1 MSGPD
6 TPEVGRSLSVEL
18 RQLRHVKSIVVSDR
32 DWDQVLFEGN
42 IGQLVE
48 ASMDDH
54 MVLEVRGE
62 NGILR
67 VDLTLDEL
75 EAMISRIHSTR
86 FASSCLV
93 PSRGAGKN

>member
-1 MSGPD
+1 
-6 TPEVGRSLSVEL
+6 VEIKQ
-18 RQLRHVKSIVVSDR
+18 RRYVKNITISDQG
-32 DWDQVLFEGN
+32 WDQVLFEGN

-75 EAMISRIHSTR
+75 EAMISKIHLTR
-86 FASSCLV
+86 SAQSCLA
-93 PSRGAGKN
+93 PSRGAGKNQQKER